1 MVKIT
6 TYSPEETHALGMK
19 LGELLQAGNL
29 CTLEGDL
36 GAGKTT
42 FTKGIGKGLGVSRNI
57 NSPTF
62 TIVKE
67 YQGRLPFVHMDAYR
81 MEDTEEDLG
90 FEEYFY
96 GNGVTVVEW
105 AQMIQEQLP
114 AQRLDI
120 TIERQSD
127 EVRVF
132 YFMPK
137 GEIYQDICKELEQ

>member
-6 TYSPEETHALGMK
+6 TYSPEETNALGVK
-19 LGELLQAGNL
+19 LGLLLQPGNL

-67 YQGRLPFVHMDAYR
+67 YQGRMPFVHMDAYR
-81 MEDTEEDLG
+81 MENAKEDLG
-90 FEEYFY
+90 FDEYFY
-96 GNGVTVVEW
+96 GDGVTVVEW
-105 AQMIQEQLP
+105 PQMIVDQLP
-114 AQRLDI
+114 TERLEI
-120 TIERQSD
+120 VIERVSD
-127 EVRVF
+127 KERIF
-132 YFMPK
+132 YFVPK
-137 GEIYQDICKELEQ
+137 GTVYQEICKGLQA